1 MAKIEESVKK
11 YLDNRIGTYRFY
23 DPERGALWG
32 HSTTL
37 DCAVDVFAD
46 GNLKS
51 TKKLLLDGADLRGKV
66 LNRPKRLTAAYQ
78 SAYWMEN
85 GPHENFEYN
94 QELAK
99 KFIGTPLNELTERQ
113 RKAILE
119 PCATWETPSVDNYI
133 SGAIGRVIS
142 GYSGDKIP

>member
-51 TKKLLLDGADLRGKV
+51 TKKQMLHGAD
-66 LNRPKRLTAAYQ
+66 
-78 SAYWMEN
+78 
-85 GPHENFEYN
+85 
-94 QELAK
+94 
-99 KFIGTPLNELTERQ
+99 
-113 RKAILE
+113 
-119 PCATWETPSVDNYI
+119 
-133 SGAIGRVIS
+133 
-142 GYSGDKIP
+142 